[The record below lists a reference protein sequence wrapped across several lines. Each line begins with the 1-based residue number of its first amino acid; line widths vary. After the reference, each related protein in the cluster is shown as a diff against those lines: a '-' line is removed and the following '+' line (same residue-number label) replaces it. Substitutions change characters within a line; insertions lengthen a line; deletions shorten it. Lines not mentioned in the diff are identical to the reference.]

1 MKGYY
6 AREKNPSLYHV
17 KAHSLFY
24 TTQWQESLYFCDAL
38 KRNYQ
43 FVEALRMMMQCHCKL
58 YEDIFHAFY

>member
-43 FVEALRMMMQCHCKL
+43 FVEALRMMMQCH
-58 YEDIFHAFY
+58 